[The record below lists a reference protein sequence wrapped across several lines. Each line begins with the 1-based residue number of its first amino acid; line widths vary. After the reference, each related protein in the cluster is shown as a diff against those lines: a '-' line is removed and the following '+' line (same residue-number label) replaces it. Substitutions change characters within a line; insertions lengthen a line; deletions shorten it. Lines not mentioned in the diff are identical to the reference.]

1 MLDEDNVWPAKVEQI
16 VFLGAIY
23 DCRLAL
29 GDMTLRAQFPRSAV
43 VEVGQLIYVHVLKRA
58 AFQSRSEFFSV

>member
-1 MLDEDNVWPAKVEQI
+1 MWPAKVDQV

-29 GDMTLRAQFPRSAV
+29 GDVTLRAQFPRSAV
-43 VEVGQLIYVHVLKRA
+43 VEVGQLIHVHVHETRCVPI
-58 AFQSRSEFFSV
+58 EE